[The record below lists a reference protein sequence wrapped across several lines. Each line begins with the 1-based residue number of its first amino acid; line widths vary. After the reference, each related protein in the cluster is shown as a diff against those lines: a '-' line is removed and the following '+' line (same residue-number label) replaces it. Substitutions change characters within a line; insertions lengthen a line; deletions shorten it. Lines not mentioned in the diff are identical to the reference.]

1 MLPAPGTIIVR
12 ACILFVQYK
21 SNSELEMCL
30 LSHQSFVPKMRA
42 RVGERAVPKV
52 QNTIARKMAGFLPN
66 NGNGNW
72 QLTSNNGNNGNILI
86 AYLP

>member
-1 MLPAPGTIIVR
+1 
-12 ACILFVQYK
+12 
-21 SNSELEMCL
+21 
-30 LSHQSFVPKMRA
+30 MRA

-66 NGNGNW
+66 NGNGNGNW
-72 QLTSNNGNNGNILI
+72 QLTSNNGNNGNSLI